1 MLAPNGQSSAER
13 LKGPWSASTG
23 THFCMRGLQLS
34 DRARPVRCRGPASAA
49 IARRSRPARTYA
61 RPGIIATQNMPGRR
75 RESLLTSD
83 ESAPPCRSRS
93 VADRRPREQGQSR
106 RPTMKEVRDVSPTPI
121 ENERCRNGGA
131 YVPCLPPGPQHEDAD
146 S

>member
-34 DRARPVRCRGPASAA
+34 DHARPVRCRGPASAA

-75 RESLLTSD
+75 CANGRKGEKNAQNVSGRFGLGQAPHTSGDAALHGVWLVVLQPALLG
-83 ESAPPCRSRS
+83 R
-93 VADRRPREQGQSR
+93 
-106 RPTMKEVRDVSPTPI
+106 
-121 ENERCRNGGA
+121 
-131 YVPCLPPGPQHEDAD
+131 
-146 S
+146 